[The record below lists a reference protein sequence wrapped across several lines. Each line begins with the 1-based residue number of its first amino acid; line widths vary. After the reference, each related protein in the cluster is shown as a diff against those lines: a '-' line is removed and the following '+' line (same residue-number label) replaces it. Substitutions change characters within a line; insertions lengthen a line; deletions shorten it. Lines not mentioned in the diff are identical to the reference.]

1 MPVVSI
7 IVPAFRAEAYLADA
21 LDELLGQSLGDV
33 EIVVVDDGSPDGTA
47 LIAADYAA
55 RHDRIRF
62 FPLEENGGVA
72 RAREHAVRNSRG
84 EFLWFVDVDDR
95 RAADALELMVEA
107 ARRESADVVVCGA
120 EYAYDDGTTRVI
132 GAPQLDSAI
141 TGRRAFRLLLTGA
154 ISGHLW
160 NKLFRRDLAEAI
172 DFTPARVHSDLAM
185 TAQLVARARRV
196 ASIDDIL
203 YSYLLRSGSIIRSGT
218 KRGDSLVLVEDAV
231 SRAASGID
239 PAILRSPEFRYFRL
253 RYLLLSRMKDAL
265 VGPYDPDERAAIV
278 GEVRREISWRGILVV
293 AGRRDWRRL
302 LLAVTAKTAPGVH
315 ERVLALAAER
325 AVATASD

>member
-7 IVPAFRAEAYLADA
+7 IVPAFRAEAYLAAA
-21 LDELLGQSLGDV
+21 LDELLGQSLDDV

-47 LIAADYAA
+47 RIAAEYAA

-72 RAREHAVRNSRG
+72 RAREHAVRHSRG

-95 RAADALELMVEA
+95 RSSDALELMVEA

-132 GAPQLDSAI
+132 RAPRPNAAI
-141 TGRRAFRLLLTGA
+141 TGRQAFRLLLTGG

-160 NKLFRRDLAEAI
+160 NKLVRRELAESI

-185 TAQLVARARRV
+185 TAQIVAGARRV
-196 ASIDDIL
+196 TSIDDIL

-218 KRGDSLVLVEDAV
+218 KRGDSLLQVEDAV
-231 SRAASGID
+231 SRAARAID

-265 VGPYDPDERAAIV
+265 TAPYGPDERAALV
-278 GEVRREISWRGILVV
+278 RAVRREISWRGILVV
-293 AGRRDWRRL
+293 AGRHDWRRL
-302 LLAVTAKTAPGVH
+302 LLAITAKVAPGVH
-315 ERVLALAAER
+315 RRVLKLAAER
-325 AVATASD
+325 SVAGALG